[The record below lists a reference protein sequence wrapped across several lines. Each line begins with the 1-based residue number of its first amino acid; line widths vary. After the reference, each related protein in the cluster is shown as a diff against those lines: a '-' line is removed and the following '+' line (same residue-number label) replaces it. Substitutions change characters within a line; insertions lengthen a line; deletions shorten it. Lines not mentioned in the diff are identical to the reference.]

1 MKPVFLFGLVFLVY
15 VGVLAMALAAP
26 IALTVSYLVAAR
38 FYVRRSVGGR
48 RLAQIGVF
56 VVSQALL
63 TVGFIALIFAGLG
76 GEAGGTIRVF
86 GVDVFANVHL
96 TPPLL
101 ASLLILL
108 VGEPLLIRRRRAL
121 LERDAPAD
129 PKAP

>member
-1 MKPVFLFGLVFLVY
+1 MRPVFLFGLVFLVY
-15 VGVLAMALAAP
+15 VGVLAMALSAP

-38 FYVRRSVGGR
+38 LYVRRSVGGR

-56 VVSQALL
+56 VVTQAVL

-76 GEAGGTIRVF
+76 GEGGGTIRVF
-86 GVDVFANVHL
+86 GVDLFAHL
-96 TPPLL
+96 PITPLL
-101 ASLLILL
+101 VASVLILL
-108 VGEPLLIRRRRAL
+108 VGEPLLIRRRRVL